1 MPSFKYYH
9 YILKYYLMCLYLFQ
23 LSNNAFCTISAPF
36 STFIRENYGEE
47 TEKLLARRDLGPG
60 GSFGGG
66 EITHNSDIE
75 KLFLKS
81 KIHHRPVLLVH
92 GLSTIAGE
100 YENIR
105 QHFLLNGYSDAEVFA
120 SSYAFGKLNWTKD
133 SMECKHVK
141 LIRVMLQ
148 AVSGYSNSQVDVIGY
163 SMGSPIAR
171 KAILG
176 GRCVDTGE
184 ELGPPL
190 THLVH
195 SFLGVAG
202 ANSDA
207 VHLCKLLQYSYKHG
221 PCNNITGIRCH
232 SRFLDDLNGENKL
245 RFEASKRIYTIYS
258 ETDEIVGFKDCDGK
272 PVSEIQG
279 QDNTLKLDAH
289 THLTTIFLTPQQQME
304 MLKGKYDKRNKK

>member
-1 MPSFKYYH
+1 MQSINSIYFKN
-9 YILKYYLMCLYLFQ
+9 YLIFIYLFQ
-23 LSNNAFCTISAPF
+23 LSNNVFGTISEPF
-36 STFIRENYGEE
+36 SSFIRENFGNEA
-47 TEKLLARRDLGPG
+47 EKLLARRDLGPG

-66 EITHNSDIE
+66 EIRLERSSNFDID
-75 KLFLKS
+75 KLFKKS
-81 KIHHRPVLLVH
+81 RIHHRPVILVH

-105 QHFLLNGYSDAEVFA
+105 QYFLFNGYSDNEVFGT
-120 SSYAFGKLNWTKD
+120 SYSFGKLHWTKD

-141 LIRVMLQ
+141 LIRLMLQ
-148 AVSGYSNSQVDVIGY
+148 AVTTYSNSQVDVIGY

-176 GRCVDTGE
+176 GRCVDTEE

-202 ANSDA
+202 ANRDA
-207 VHLCKLLQYSYKHG
+207 VYLCKLLQYSYKHG
-221 PCNNITGIRCH
+221 YGPCNNVTGIRCH
-232 SRFLDDLNGENKL
+232 SRFLDDLNGEN

-272 PVSEIQG
+272 YVSEIKG
-279 QDNTLKLDAH
+279 QDHTLKVRD
-289 THLTTIFLTPQQQME
+289 
-304 MLKGKYDKRNKK
+304 RNKKNIVLNTYK